1 MNLWRYVPVFE
12 VSRAKLNPA
21 DVVKLVATLDL
32 DPSAVMRE
40 SSSLSVRTLPLV
52 GRSQVVKAPRF
63 DRGIS
68 QVRVL
73 PT

>member
-1 MNLWRYVPVFE
+1 MNLWRYFPVFE
-12 VSRAKLNPA
+12 VNPA